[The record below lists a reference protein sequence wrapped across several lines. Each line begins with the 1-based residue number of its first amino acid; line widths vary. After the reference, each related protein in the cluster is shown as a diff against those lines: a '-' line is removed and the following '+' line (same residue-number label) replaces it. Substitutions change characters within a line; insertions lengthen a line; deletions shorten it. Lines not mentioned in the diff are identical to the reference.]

1 MTSNHVD
8 VRGAWAVAALLVGWG
23 FIGAGLFAW
32 VRSPESSIGPLMVA
46 TGFAWFVNLV
56 TASNIPALFIGGAV
70 LSSVYF
76 VTAIHMLLAAPHG
89 QGLGRG
95 DRRIVIAGYLLTTLG
110 SIPLALVFDPQ
121 TECADCPTNPW
132 LIGENETFFNIWNTL
147 LSLIGLVLIIL
158 VLRSLVLRWR
168 RATRPER
175 RLYAPVYAAG
185 IALMIAVL
193 AQLSLQTSG
202 SEGRALDVAFII
214 SVVPLALVPYLFVA
228 AFVRTR
234 MAQGGAVGELITRLG
249 EAPRPGSL
257 REAVADAVDDPSLE
271 LLFWLPEQ
279 GHYVDAQGH
288 EAIPPDDDPSRVV
301 TYVNRDGEC
310 IAALV
315 HNAGLPGMSEH
326 VQAVGAAAALALEN
340 ERLDAAL
347 RAKLDELRSSRER
360 MLRIGLEERR
370 RLERDLHD
378 GAQQRLV
385 SMALNIRL
393 ARAKLNEDPLA
404 ADQLLAS
411 AGRELDSALEELRE
425 LARGIHPAVLT
436 DRGLATALETLANRA
451 PVPVELGE
459 LPDERLPEAVE
470 LAAYFVVAEAL
481 TNVAKY
487 SEASH
492 ATVQGAARE
501 RPRGRGGGRRRH
513 RRRRPRARHRPARA
527 RRPARGARGPA
538 RGGVGAGPRNHDHG
552 EDPMRVVVADDSVL
566 LREGVV
572 RLLEEKGF
580 DVVAQAGDAEDLI
593 RKVNAHKPDVAIVDI
608 RMPPTN
614 TDDGLRAALEIRAA
628 LPECGVLVL
637 SQYVE
642 EGYALELVGDSAGGV
657 GYLLKDRVADVDRFV
672 DSVRRVA
679 EGGSALDPEVVAQL
693 VGRARRDDPLAELT
707 PREREVL
714 ELMAEG
720 RSNNAIA
727 THMTV
732 TERAVEKHVT
742 SIFGK
747 LGLPPAPEDHRRVLA
762 VLAFLRA

>member
-1 MTSNHVD
+1 MAFGLLDVALIMTSNHVD

-89 QGLGRG
+89 QGLERG

-158 VLRSLVLRWR
+158 VLRSLILRWR

-257 REAVADAVDDPSLE
+257 REAVAAAVDDPSLE

-288 EAIPPDDDPSRVV
+288 EAIPPDDDPNRVV

-315 HNAGLPGMSEH
+315 HNAGLPGMNEH

-360 MLRIGLEERR
+360 MLQIGLEERR

-385 SMALNIRL
+385 AMALNIRL

-404 ADQLLAS
+404 AEELLAT
-411 AGRELDSALEELRE
+411 AGAELDSALEELRE

-459 LPDERLPEAVE
+459 LPDVRLPEAVE
-470 LAAYFVVAEAL
+470 LAAYFVVAEGL

-492 ATVQGAARE
+492 ATVNVQRE
-501 RPRGRGGGRRRH
+501 NG
-513 RRRRPRARHRPARA
+513 
-527 RRPARGARGPA
+527 
-538 RGGVGAGPRNHDHG
+538 
-552 EDPMRVVVADDSVL
+552 RVVVEVADDGIGGADPG
-566 LREGVV
+566 RG
-572 RLLEEKGF
+572 
-580 DVVAQAGDAEDLI
+580 
-593 RKVNAHKPDVAIVDI
+593 
-608 RMPPTN
+608 T
-614 TDDGLRAALEIRAA
+614 GLR
-628 LPECGVLVL
+628 GL
-637 SQYVE
+637 S
-642 EGYALELVGDSAGGV
+642 
-657 GYLLKDRVADVDRFV
+657 DR
-672 DSVRRVA
+672 
-679 EGGSALDPEVVAQL
+679 
-693 VGRARRDDPLAELT
+693 
-707 PREREVL
+707 
-714 ELMAEG
+714 
-720 RSNNAIA
+720 
-727 THMTV
+727 
-732 TERAVEKHVT
+732 
-742 SIFGK
+742 
-747 LGLPPAPEDHRRVLA
+747 LA
-762 VLAFLRA
+762 VLEGRLEVQSEPGHGTTITARIPCG